1 MNNFLFSVLVLSVIT
16 FIDVLITI
24 KRPLIIKTC
33 FLVLITMI
41 FIFNLLIMNNIK
53 SGALLIFTPLF
64 NIITGGCLIYILN
77 TVITNKVYK
86 WVKVNLS
93 VALILGIIF
102 VVIISNYPQV
112 YSYHN
117 EEVTSF
123 YIVPKYWGVNILR
136 LSFKLIVL
144 YTFFKMFLL
153 FIKSNDSS
161 NHYKKSIRSWAS
173 KLSIMVFLITFNLS
187 ILNYYNRY
195 LIGVLILKISLILMS
210 YVVLLSI
217 IYKPKYLSFNKFSL
231 SRLSAFDR
239 NSTLTLNDSNFSI
252 PFFNNFYYLQK
263 DANLDRFCKENGI
276 EDKEEFHD
284 LIIIK
289 FNMSFNN
296 LINKYRVEYFLDL
309 VKTNK
314 YTNYSIDAL
323 AQESGFNS
331 RHHLYKPFKKF
342 HGGTPS
348 DFIYYASN

>member
-1 MNNFLFSVLVLSVIT
+1 MDNFLFSVLVLCVIT

-24 KRPLIIKTC
+24 KRPLLTKIN
-33 FLVLITMI
+33 FLVLIAMI

-53 SGALLIFTPLF
+53 SGILLVFTPLF

-77 TVITNKVYK
+77 SVISNKVFT
-86 WVKVNLS
+86 WVKISLS
-93 VALILGIIF
+93 IALFLGLIF
-102 VVIISNYPQV
+102 VFIISNYPEV

-123 YIVPKYWGVNILR
+123 YIIPKYWGLNILR
-136 LSFKLIVL
+136 LSFKIVIL
-144 YTFFKMFLL
+144 FTFFRMFIL
-153 FIKSNDSS
+153 FLKSKDSH

-195 LIGVLILKISLILMS
+195 LIGVLILKVSLILMS
-210 YVVLLSI
+210 YIVLLSI
-217 IYKPKYLSFNKFSL
+217 IYKPKFLSFNKFSL
-231 SRLSAFDR
+231 SKLSAFDR
-239 NSTLTLNDSNFSI
+239 NSTLTLNDTNFSV

-309 VKTNK
+309 VKTKK